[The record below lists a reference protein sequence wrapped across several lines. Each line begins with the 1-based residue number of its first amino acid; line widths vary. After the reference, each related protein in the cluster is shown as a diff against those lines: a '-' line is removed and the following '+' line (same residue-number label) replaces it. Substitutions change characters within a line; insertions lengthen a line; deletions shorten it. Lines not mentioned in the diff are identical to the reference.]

1 MKKAL
6 FVLLASLVFASW
18 AQAFEVKMSGQV
30 EAYGSFFLQSDKGK
44 ESNFLE
50 MRYLQKFTFIAN
62 ENWLFHLETD
72 LRADN
77 RNFSHGAVNSITER
91 DSRWML
97 GYREAYTE
105 YQKDK
110 FRVRV
115 GKQIINWSV
124 TDTISPSDNV
134 SPRDYMEI
142 VRWERIGVPAV
153 NIRYGGDTFVEGI
166 YIPFF
171 TPSKL
176 PKIGSRWDRDLPT
189 GLSASEQDVLGKD
202 HGQFAFRVGTNFKG
216 FDLTANYFHGYSYS
230 PAIRLENGL
239 NGMTELV
246 PNYLPLEAYSISA
259 AKSWKGFT
267 FRGEIG
273 YFQQSGDDDFIQY
286 VIGADREF
294 TNLIGKTDSF
304 YLLLQYANEIKTR
317 SKNELPFETVDFR
330 RVFNNAIMVKAK
342 YAPSDS
348 SRWEYKLEGTY
359 NLTDQDIYIQPAAT
373 WKYKSFQVE
382 GGLNMFF
389 GPSSSFFGGYKRN
402 DYLFLKTTYNF

>member
-6 FVLLASLVFASW
+6 FILLASLVFASW

-30 EAYGSFFLQSDKGK
+30 EAYGSFFLQGDKGK
-44 ESNFLE
+44 ENNFLE
-50 MRYLQKFTFIAN
+50 MRYLQKLTFIAN
-62 ENWLFHLETD
+62 DNWLFHLETD
-72 LRADN
+72 MRADN
-77 RNFSHGAVNSITER
+77 RNFSHGAVNGITEN

-110 FRVRV
+110 LRIRI

-124 TDTISPSDNV
+124 TDTISPSDNI

-142 VRWERIGVPAV
+142 VRWERIGVPAI
-153 NIRYGGDTFVEGI
+153 NIRYGGDTFIEGI
-166 YIPFF
+166 YTPFF

-176 PKIGSRWDRDLPT
+176 PKLGGRWDRDLPV
-189 GLSASEQDVLGKD
+189 GLRSVEQDVPGKD
-202 HGQFAFRVGTNFKG
+202 RGQFALRVGTNFKG
-216 FDLTANYFHGYSYS
+216 FDLTASYFNGYSYS
-230 PAIRLENGL
+230 PSYRLERDGQ
-239 NGMTELV
+239 MTDV
-246 PNYLPLEAYSISA
+246 IPFYVPLEAYTIGA

-267 FRGEIG
+267 FRGEVG
-273 YFQQSGDDDFIQY
+273 YFQQNGDDNFIQY

-294 TNLIGKTDSF
+294 TGLVGKTDSF
-304 YLLLQYANEIKTR
+304 YFLLQYANEIKTR
-317 SKNELPFETVDFR
+317 SKNELPFDTIDFR
-330 RVFNNAIMVKAK
+330 RVFNNAIMAKAK

-359 NLTDQDIYIQPAAT
+359 NFTDHDIYVQPAAA

-389 GPSSSFFGGYKRN
+389 GPSSTFFGGYKKN
-402 DYLFLKTTYNF
+402 DHLYLKTTYNF